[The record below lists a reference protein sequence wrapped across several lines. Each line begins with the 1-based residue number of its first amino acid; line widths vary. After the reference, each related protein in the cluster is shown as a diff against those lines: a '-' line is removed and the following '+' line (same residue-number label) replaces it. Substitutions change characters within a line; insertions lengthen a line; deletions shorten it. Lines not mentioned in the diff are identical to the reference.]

1 MGTEGAWLLAG
12 WQAAG
17 VARAAMWE
25 GPRGFGNQGSLG
37 HLNGLESL
45 LGKDEKFQS
54 ARAAGCT
61 EMG

>member
-17 VARAAMWE
+17 AARAAMWE
-25 GPRGFGNQGSLG
+25 WPREFGNRGSLG
-37 HLNGLESL
+37 HPDGLEGL
-45 LGKDEKFQS
+45 LGKDEKFQL
-54 ARAAGCT
+54 ARAARHT